1 MGINAK
7 SANLIKVITFHR
19 IVELW
24 WCIDTAMIDKRKLR
38 KSSDDKKILINESK
52 TDVKNEWQKKIN

>member
-52 TDVKNEWQKKIN
+52 TDVKSEWQKKIN